1 MADESRPKI
10 VEQETARLESKLFSK
25 IGFTLAWVIFL
36 AVMVRTVAWPLRN
49 IALVVWVNGWDAYSQ
64 AGLRVLPGKPTK
76 FSNGEV
82 VPTFP
87 DLVTGF
93 TAFFATAL
101 GLTFLL
107 ILGLRLYERSRKTN
121 RNRHP

>member
-1 MADESRPKI
+1 M
-10 VEQETARLESKLFSK
+10 QEKVRLESKLFSK
-25 IGFTLAWVIFL
+25 TWVQLAWIIFL
-36 AVMVRTVAWPLRN
+36 VVIIRTVAWPLRN
-49 IALVVWVNGWDAYSQ
+49 IALVGWVYGWDAYSQ
-64 AGLRVLPGKPTK
+64 DGLRVLPGKPTK
-76 FSNGEV
+76 FSNGEL

-107 ILGLRLYERSRKTN
+107 IFGLRLYERSRKTN
-121 RNRHP
+121 ENRHS

>member
-1 MADESRPKI
+1 
-10 VEQETARLESKLFSK
+10 
-25 IGFTLAWVIFL
+25 
-36 AVMVRTVAWPLRN
+36 MVRTVAWPLRN
-49 IALVVWVNGWDAYSQ
+49 IALACWVHGWDAYSQ

-76 FSNGEV
+76 FSNGEL

-107 ILGLRLYERSRKTN
+107 IFALRLYERSRMTN
-121 RNRHP
+121 DNRHP